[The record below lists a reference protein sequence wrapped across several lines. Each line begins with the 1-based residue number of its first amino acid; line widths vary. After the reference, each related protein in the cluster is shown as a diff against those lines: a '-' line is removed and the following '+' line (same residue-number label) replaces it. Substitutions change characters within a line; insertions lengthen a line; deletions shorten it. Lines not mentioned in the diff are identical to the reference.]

1 MAKSKKYMKQAL
13 ILLMSF
19 VLFVNCKN
27 KNEDTKAI
35 QNQSSSE
42 NTVKKDDGLTL
53 LKGEFIYYADA
64 AVLETPTEIYG
75 VVIDENMHKLD
86 EQVQPYKKLP
96 TDMVPVEIKGKI
108 IPKPDNEE
116 GWPLRI
122 EIKEIIKVSKPNL
135 EDNNVVTLGK

>member
-1 MAKSKKYMKQAL
+1 MKQVL
-13 ILLMSF
+13 I
-19 VLFVNCKN
+19 VLVTFAMLFNCKN
-27 KNEDTKAI
+27 KKEDTKTI
-35 QNQSSSE
+35 QEPSSLEKPATEVS
-42 NTVKKDDGLTL
+42 GLTL

-64 AVLETPTEIYG
+64 AVLETPSEIYG
-75 VVIDENMHKLD
+75 VVIDNKMHELD
-86 EQVQPYKKLP
+86 KQVQPYKKLP

-116 GWPLRI
+116 GWPFRV